1 MASKNS
7 FSIDDI
13 LSQYSSEEQ
22 TKNTETNDSAEEETE
37 ENIISNPETNDTE
50 AEEHISDNNE
60 ENDSDISVSE
70 NSEVKDKE
78 ESDEPDTTSE
88 EAKFDSTEEDETENR
103 FQNIRHSF
111 SYRSATRIQDRPNKI
126 VRNPED
132 NIRYVHR
139 ENDTVRSSS
148 DIPRQTRKRKTSAA
162 PETKSDI
169 SVLDNSSKS
178 KSFTEKSGKLSGR
191 LPDFRKLTN
200 LKKELL
206 KSRSVSEKNH
216 DISLKSIPDVDFFSI
231 DIEINDETEEQKTE
245 GFFKNLNSSFSKTA
259 ENNIDDYNTP
269 GDASLIQDDLYD
281 LKNNL
286 TIKFFIQFAAL
297 LVSIYLSASV
307 LYNVPI
313 PAFLSHSSSP
323 HTYSFA
329 MFLIAA
335 TVLFSSFPVITSGI
349 RNIFRKKADCDSLA
363 AVTITFSA
371 IAAAVSTEN
380 ASLIQSGSIYIFTPV
395 AISAFLAN
403 TIGKHLIVNRAIN
416 NFDMLISSYEKHSLV
431 YVENEARAEQMTKG
445 VVNDY
450 PILAAS
456 RKTGFAKDFLRY
468 TYSSDIA
475 DKLCRKLVPISLII
489 SLFLTLISVFVCS
502 KTMNTLNFSFVLS
515 SFSMFLCSCACFGI
529 PIAVNL
535 PLSSAAAEAEENE
548 SILLGY
554 QSIDDFYDTNALM
567 VNAEQIIPDHSIKLC
582 AIKMFSDTKIDD
594 AIVTAASVVR
604 KSGSIFNGL
613 FTKIID
619 NNDSLLEKVENY
631 SYEDSLG
638 LCGWIKNK
646 RVLFGNRQLMIN
658 HNIEGVPPK
667 SKEQDLVG
675 KGRIPIYLSISGN
688 LAAIF
693 IVKLKA
699 DRKISEDLSEITNN
713 GVSLII
719 KSIDSITTVTR
730 ISRLYNI
737 PEDMI
742 KIIPVEQHE
751 YCSKITAPVSDE
763 SASVICTGTLSS
775 VTKAISNIKYIH
787 HSALT
792 GLVLQSTSAIISVFF
807 VLIFMIIGIMNQI
820 TPLMMIFYHTVWLI
834 ITLLVMKIK
843 PR

>member
-22 TKNTETNDSAEEETE
+22 TKNTETKDSAEEETE
-37 ENIISNPETNDTE
+37 ENITSNPETTDTE

-60 ENDSDISVSE
+60 ENDSEISVSE
-70 NSEVKDKE
+70 DIEVKDKE
-78 ESDEPDTTSE
+78 ESDESETTSE
-88 EAKFDSTEEDETENR
+88 EAKFDSTEEDETDNQ

-132 NIRYVHR
+132 NIRYVHK
-139 ENDTVRSSS
+139 ENDIVRSSS
-148 DIPRQTRKRKTSAA
+148 DILHQTRKRKTSAA

-169 SVLDNSSKS
+169 SVLGNNSKS
-178 KSFTEKSGKLSGR
+178 KSFTEKSGNLSVR

-245 GFFKNLNSSFSKTA
+245 GFFKNLNNSFSKTA

-313 PAFLSHSSSP
+313 PTFLSHNSSP

-335 TVLFSSFPVITSGI
+335 TVLFSSFPVITGGI

-475 DKLCRKLVPISLII
+475 DKLCRKLVPISLIV

-529 PIAVNL
+529 PIVVNF

-554 QSIDDFYDTNALM
+554 QSIDDFYDTNALI

-594 AIVTAASVVR
+594 AIVTAASIVR

-675 KGRIPIYLSISGN
+675 KGRIPVYLSISGN

-699 DRKISEDLSEITNN
+699 DRKISENLSEITNN

-763 SASVICTGTLSS
+763 SSSVICTGTLSS

>member
-535 PLSSAAAEAEENE
+535 PLSSASAEAEENE

-594 AIVTAASVVR
+594 AIVTAASIVR